1 MVWLWDSLSMKKP
14 LSAKVN
20 SRHRLPKEFATLEA
34 AADFWDKHDLADYWK
49 DTKEVKV
56 DVKVPP
62 TPRYIPLEKEI
73 AKFIVK
79 IARDQHVTPE
89 TLVNLWL
96 KERLIRAAKNKSSIS
111 VT

>member
-1 MVWLWDSLSMKKP
+1 MVWLWVSWSMKRP

-20 SRHRLPKEFATLEA
+20 SHHRLPRNFSTIEV

-49 DTKEVKV
+49 DTKEVKA
-56 DVKVPP
+56 DGKVPP
-62 TPRYIPLEKEI
+62 TPRYISLEKEI
-73 AKFIVK
+73 AKFIAK
-79 IARDQHVTPE
+79 TARDQHVTPE

-96 KERLIRAAKNKSSIS
+96 KERLIRAEKNNSSVS

>member
-1 MVWLWDSLSMKKP
+1 MRKNRARRESI
-14 LSAKVN
+14 
-20 SRHRLPKEFATLEA
+20 PKEFTTLEA

-49 DTKEVKV
+49 YTKEVKV

-73 AKFIVK
+73 AKFIAK
-79 IARDQHVTPE
+79 IARNQHVTPE

-96 KERLIRAAKNKSSIS
+96 KERLIRTARNKGS
-111 VT
+111 VSVS

>member
-1 MVWLWDSLSMKKP
+1 MRKNKGQRESI
-14 LSAKVN
+14 
-20 SRHRLPKEFATLEA
+20 PKEFATLEA
-34 AADFWDKHDLADYWK
+34 AAEFWDKHDLADYWK

-73 AKFIVK
+73 AKFIAK
-79 IARDQHVTPE
+79 IARDHHVTPE

>member
-1 MVWLWDSLSMKKP
+1 MTKNRRRRESI
-14 LSAKVN
+14 
-20 SRHRLPKEFATLEA
+20 PKELATLEE
-34 AADFWDKHDLADYWK
+34 AADFWDRHDLADYWR

-62 TPRYIPLEKEI
+62 TPLYVPLEKEI
-73 AKFIVK
+73 AKFIAK

-96 KERLIRAAKNKSSIS
+96 KERLIRAAKNKISIS
-111 VT
+111 AT

>member
-1 MVWLWDSLSMKKP
+1 MRKNKG
-14 LSAKVN
+14 
-20 SRHRLPKEFATLEA
+20 PKESIPKQFATLET
-34 AADFWDKHDLADYWK
+34 AADFWDKHDLADYWR

-73 AKFIVK
+73 AKFIAK

-96 KERLIRAAKNKSSIS
+96 KERLNRAAKNKSSIS

>member
-1 MVWLWDSLSMKKP
+1 MRKNKRRSESIP
-14 LSAKVN
+14 N
-20 SRHRLPKEFATLEA
+20 EFSTIEA

-49 DTKEVKV
+49 DTKEVKA

-62 TPRYIPLEKEI
+62 TPRYISLEKEI
-73 AKFIVK
+73 AKFIAK

-96 KERLIRAAKNKSSIS
+96 KERLIRAAKNKSSVS

>member
-1 MVWLWDSLSMKKP
+1 MKKP

-34 AADFWDKHDLADYWK
+34 AADFWDKHDLADSWK

-73 AKFIVK
+73 AKFIAK
-79 IARDQHVTPE
+79 IARVHHVTPE

-96 KERLIRAAKNKSSIS
+96 KERLIRTAKDKSSIS

>member
-1 MVWLWDSLSMKKP
+1 MRKNKGRRESI
-14 LSAKVN
+14 
-20 SRHRLPKEFATLEA
+20 PKEFATLEA
-34 AADFWDKHDLADYWK
+34 AADFWDKHDVADYWK

-56 DVKVPP
+56 DVKVSP

-73 AKFIVK
+73 AKFIAK
-79 IARDQHVTPE
+79 IARVHNVTPE

-96 KERLIRAAKNKSSIS
+96 KERLIRTAKDKSSIS

>member
-1 MVWLWDSLSMKKP
+1 MRKNKRRRESIP
-14 LSAKVN
+14 N
-20 SRHRLPKEFATLEA
+20 EFATLEA

-49 DTKEVKV
+49 YTKEVRV
-56 DVKVPP
+56 NVKVPP

-73 AKFIVK
+73 AKFISK

-96 KERLIRAAKNKSSIS
+96 RERLMKAAKNKSSIS
-111 VT
+111 AT

>member
-1 MVWLWDSLSMKKP
+1 MRKNKGRRESI
-14 LSAKVN
+14 
-20 SRHRLPKEFATLEA
+20 PKEFATLEA

-73 AKFIVK
+73 AKFIAK
-79 IARDQHVTPE
+79 TARDQHVTPE

-96 KERLIRAAKNKSSIS
+96 KERIIRAVRNKSPIS
-111 VT
+111 VS